1 MKIKGELFKIPAS
14 LPTIVIM
21 NFRPRRL
28 IITSALAFAVMA
40 EQIGSLSTAQN
51 WQWMGKSF
59 IKIVEETMA
68 VLQRNFRGLGEL
80 KFRRSNIAMR
90 TFDSATE
97 RRTYNFER
105 RGETI
110 DFMERLGKEGKR
122 MKKTFEFMGIV
133 VASLFLSLSLYYSF
147 LRFLGTDTQIP
158 SGTQYIFAPFS
169 ASCMPSQ
176 IIYFSDFLL
185 FESSPFS
192 GRSHAFEG
200 KCKGRFLATDC
211 IS

>member
-1 MKIKGELFKIPAS
+1 
-14 LPTIVIM
+14 
-21 NFRPRRL
+21 
-28 IITSALAFAVMA
+28 MA

-80 KFRRSNIAMR
+80 KFRRSDIATR

-133 VASLFLSLSLYYSF
+133 VASLFLSLSLLFIFEF
-147 LRFLGTDTQIP
+147 LRNRHADTERDTIH
-158 SGTQYIFAPFS
+158 FCPFFRVLH
-169 ASCMPSQ
+169 A
-176 IIYFSDFLL
+176 ITNHLL
-185 FESSPFS
+185 
-192 GRSHAFEG
+192 
-200 KCKGRFLATDC
+200 L
-211 IS
+211 